1 MVLSY
6 EVPVEILNACSIQ
19 LLCSRFHSLFAQIHL
34 ARFPLVLHTFLIHSA
49 SAHHPIPTLSALQS
63 LWFVLNLTAVTFVF
77 KVLWKSTCPLPNL
90 IFLNISHAYMFQII
104 KQIPILIK
112 DNLSK
117 AKMLFLSDDY
127 WGEKLSKPTWLLLL
141 NHNVTAIDHIFS
153 NDQSHLASYVS
164 WHLCKQD
171 VVAGKQGKLPLLHYC
186 TLISTG
192 VQMKV
197 LGIMVFLPPTSEFIP
212 WWINPF

>member
-1 MVLSY
+1 MRCLLKSLMLVQFSCS
-6 EVPVEILNACSIQ
+6 VPGFTLY
-19 LLCSRFHSLFAQIHL
+19 LLRFIWRRFHWFSTHFSSTLPQL
-34 ARFPLVLHTFLIHSA
+34 TTQS
-49 SAHHPIPTLSALQS
+49 PTLSALQS

-153 NDQSHLASYVS
+153 NEQSHLASYVA

-192 VQMKV
+192 VKMKV